1 MSEAVQQ
8 AQARTVAALS
18 PMRVVIKGRCERVRR
33 HENRVYTTV
42 ITPAADE
49 YSRPSTIEVR
59 SAQRFAEPGEMCQF
73 SAVLGGYAGRSYDI
87 SDKSTGERRTVH
99 PCTMTLDLVE

>member
-49 YSRPSTIEVR
+49 YS
-59 SAQRFAEPGEMCQF
+59 
-73 SAVLGGYAGRSYDI
+73 LGGYAGRSYDI